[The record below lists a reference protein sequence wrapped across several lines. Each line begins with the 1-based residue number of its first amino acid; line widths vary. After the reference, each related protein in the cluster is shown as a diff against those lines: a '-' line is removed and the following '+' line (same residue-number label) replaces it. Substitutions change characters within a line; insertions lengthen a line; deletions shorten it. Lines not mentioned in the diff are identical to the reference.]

1 MCIRDRYYN
10 DYNYDE
16 YDEDYDYGYHQ
27 GPPRDHHR
35 RLLRHG
41 PPLFNRR
48 MSEMNSIKDGENY
61 RRNSFKNTKPEDSTD
76 VSHDRKR
83 VVKRQADADTPWYV
97 NTA

>member
-1 MCIRDRYYN
+1 
-10 DYNYDE
+10 
-16 YDEDYDYGYHQ
+16 
-27 GPPRDHHR
+27 
-35 RLLRHG
+35 
-41 PPLFNRR
+41 
-48 MSEMNSIKDGENY
+48 MNSIKDGENY